1 MRRSVVVAAA
11 LLAACG
17 GGGGGQA
24 VGASASAIQAVQ
36 EFMGAARDSNMTRM
50 AALWGASGGPAGQT
64 RSPKDWER
72 RLVVLQAY
80 LRGDSARVTSD
91 VGVSGDANRRRL
103 VVSLFRATCA
113 TPIPVV
119 AIRTRSGS
127 WIVNSVDLS
136 SAGNPARPCEPGS
149 RPNRGPWEPGSG
161 RRR

>member
-1 MRRSVVVAAA
+1 MRHSVIVAAA

-17 GGGGGQA
+17 GGGGPA
-24 VGASASAIQAVQ
+24 VGASASAVQ
-36 EFMGAARDSNMTRM
+36 SVHEFMGAARDSNVTRM

-64 RSPKDWER
+64 HNPKDYER

-91 VGVSGDANRRRL
+91 IPISGDANRRRL
-103 VVSLFRATCA
+103 IVSLFRGPCA
-113 TPIPVV
+113 TPVSVV

-127 WIVNSVDLS
+127 WIVNSVDLT
-136 SAGNPARPCEPGS
+136 SAGNPARPCETGA
-149 RPNRGPWEPGSG
+149 RPERGLGEPESG